1 MLHRRLN
8 ILLLIPVSVQTGE
21 KAASGSDL
29 ASLGIYTV
37 MVIVILGLLMFLAT
51 WLGQKRHTP
60 EKDRPYESGVIPT
73 GRARLRVPVQF
84 YLVAI
89 FFIIFDLEAVFV
101 YSWAVAFDILG
112 WQGYAYITF
121 FIVTLFAGLVYVW
134 KKKGLEWGPKQK

>member
-1 MLHRRLN
+1 MFNQHN
-8 ILLLIPVSVQTGE
+8 ILLLFSESSSE
-21 KAASGSDL
+21 KPASGSDL
-29 ASLGIYTV
+29 ASLGIYAL
-37 MVIVILGLLMFLAT
+37 MVVVVLGLLMFLAT

-60 EKDRPYESGVIPT
+60 EKDRPYESGVVPT

-112 WQGYAYITF
+112 WPGYAYITF

-134 KKKGLEWGPKQK
+134 KKKGLEWGPKQ